1 MDIREQLKFETK
13 GHTIYD
19 VRNEKYKEKEK
30 DGIGFRV
37 SPVPF
42 KLTKSQKEEMLYI
55 GKAICNYM
63 DACIELYN
71 SNQDVKLGLAEVL
84 TRTYGN
90 AGFDPIITQNSL
102 KNYIQSKTEKEG
114 TIAYSDNVK
123 SFKGQLDFLAEEIF
137 SGNENIWKSQNV
149 SHDSVNNGEIYRAF
163 YLSDAYKDKNIERF
177 LQQPHNSI
185 PSSTPQFE
193 GEERYVDGGLPEG
206 KENSMDICTLGKS
219 KRQFVLKSSGFN
231 VHSSWSEGVVFLH
244 KMGGAVAREKMQLA
258 MNDFNHLYIMQE
270 FRHGKIVPMTYIDES
285 GQQEVTM
292 NARIRV
298 TPYFSYQPDNR
309 GELIAAKVTGCE
321 NTEYIHASTASINT
335 AIIEDE
341 R

>member
-1 MDIREQLKFETK
+1 
-13 GHTIYD
+13 
-19 VRNEKYKEKEK
+19 
-30 DGIGFRV
+30 
-37 SPVPF
+37 
-42 KLTKSQKEEMLYI
+42 MLYI

-163 YLSDAYKDKNIERF
+163 YLSDAYKDKNIIRK
-177 LQQPHNSI
+177 N
-185 PSSTPQFE
+185 
-193 GEERYVDGGLPEG
+193 
-206 KENSMDICTLGKS
+206 
-219 KRQFVLKSSGFN
+219 
-231 VHSSWSEGVVFLH
+231 
-244 KMGGAVAREKMQLA
+244 
-258 MNDFNHLYIMQE
+258 
-270 FRHGKIVPMTYIDES
+270 
-285 GQQEVTM
+285 
-292 NARIRV
+292 RI
-298 TPYFSYQPDNR
+298 
-309 GELIAAKVTGCE
+309 
-321 NTEYIHASTASINT
+321 
-335 AIIEDE
+335 
-341 R
+341 

>member
-42 KLTKSQKEEMLYI
+42 KLTKSQKEEMLHI
-55 GKAICNYM
+55 GKAICNSI

-71 SNQDVKLGLAEVL
+71 SNQDVKEVLDRGKPKKYINNGVPNYLFLRPDLILTQSGFSICEIETSPFGLGLAEVL

-137 SGNENIWKSQNV
+137 SGNENI
-149 SHDSVNNGEIYRAF
+149 
-163 YLSDAYKDKNIERF
+163 
-177 LQQPHNSI
+177 
-185 PSSTPQFE
+185 
-193 GEERYVDGGLPEG
+193 
-206 KENSMDICTLGKS
+206 
-219 KRQFVLKSSGFN
+219 
-231 VHSSWSEGVVFLH
+231 
-244 KMGGAVAREKMQLA
+244 
-258 MNDFNHLYIMQE
+258 
-270 FRHGKIVPMTYIDES
+270 
-285 GQQEVTM
+285 
-292 NARIRV
+292 
-298 TPYFSYQPDNR
+298 
-309 GELIAAKVTGCE
+309 
-321 NTEYIHASTASINT
+321 
-335 AIIEDE
+335 
-341 R
+341 